1 MLQEIRLAIRSFLRQ
16 PGFSALAILIVALG
30 AGANASVCS
39 VIQAVLIEPLPYTR
53 PDELVAILPDGIVA
67 NADVDF
73 LRARSRS
80 FAQIGSASPGW
91 SMALL
96 GAGDPKRVTA
106 TKVSANAFDLLG
118 VRPLLGRTFAPD
130 EDQPGR
136 HRVAVLSYGLWQ
148 SAFGGDASAVGRSVT
163 LEGAPHEI
171 VGVMGP
177 DFELRGREAEL
188 WMPLPF
194 DRTSPFWRGTVA
206 QALARTR
213 EGVDLSDAVRE
224 LQSLVPAWR
233 TELRYEQDWGQGSLA
248 APLRQVVVGD
258 VRQPLLVLAGAV
270 GLIVM
275 LTAANLGTLLLGR
288 HVARRREMA
297 VRGALGASAW
307 RLIRQNATES
317 LVLAIAGAAAGALLA
332 RLALPALVRLL
343 PPEMPRVSAIDIEPA
358 VLAVVAGVSIVSVL
372 GFGALPSLITVRPGL
387 QPLLRLG
394 AQSETRGGRRALHV
408 LVVGQVALAIVLGAG
423 AALMGRSL
431 LALQRV
437 HPGFEPAQVLTLK
450 LQPSGDRVGNVDRAV
465 QYYGEMLSRVGRVP
479 GVAHV
484 AAVNNLPLSGYNW
497 TSIVRLA
504 ERPLPP
510 GVTPPAIGWRMIQ
523 GRYFDAMQI
532 PVIAGRTFDEHDTR
546 QSAAVVIV
554 NDVFA
559 RQFFGSPGAALGRR
573 LRTGSA
579 RGEETPVIVGVVGGV
594 RHASLS
600 REPAPEM
607 YRPVSQ
613 NFSTAL
619 AFVVRTSGAPASAIA
634 SIRQAVWDVDPTVPI
649 ADMMPLTMLLRESLG
664 RPRLLATLLLVFAAV
679 GLAIVSSGVYGVVA
693 YSVRRREREM
703 GIRLAL
709 GAAPVSVGGLVVRQ
723 GVLYALFGIAVGLPA
738 ALVFTG
744 FMRSQL
750 FAVQPRDP
758 ATIAMLCGIV
768 TVATV
773 TATLLPAL
781 RAQRVDPATILRT
794 E

>member
-1 MLQEIRLAIRSFLRQ
+1 MLQEIRLAVRSFLRH
-16 PGFSALAILIVALG
+16 PGFSALAVLIVALG
-30 AGANASVCS
+30 AGANASVFS

-53 PDELVAILPDGIVA
+53 PDELVSILPDGFVS
-67 NADVDF
+67 NGDVDF
-73 LRARSRS
+73 LRTRSRS
-80 FAQIGSASPGW
+80 FAQVGSASPGW
-91 SMALL
+91 AMALL

-106 TKVSANAFDLLG
+106 TKTSANAFDLLG
-118 VRPLLGRTFAPD
+118 VRPMLGRTFAPD
-130 EDQPGR
+130 EDLPGR
-136 HRVAVLSYGLWQ
+136 HRVAVLSYRLWQ
-148 SAFGGDASAVGRSVT
+148 SAFGGDAAAVGRTVT
-163 LEGAPHEI
+163 LDGAPHEI

-194 DRTSPFWRGTVA
+194 DRTSPFWKGTVA

-213 EGVDLSDAVRE
+213 EGVDLSTAGRE

-233 TELRYEQDWGQGSLA
+233 TELGYERDWGQGSLA
-248 APLRQVVVGD
+248 VPLRQVVVGD

-307 RLIRQNATES
+307 RLIRQSATES
-317 LVLAIAGAAAGALLA
+317 LVLAIAGAAAGASLA

-343 PPEMPRVSAIDIEPA
+343 PPEMPRVAAIDIDPL

-372 GFGALPSLITVRPGL
+372 GFGALPSLITVRPSL

-408 LVVGQVALAIVLGAG
+408 MVVGQVALAIVLGAG

-431 LALQRV
+431 VALQRV
-437 HPGFEPAQVLTLK
+437 HPGFEPAQVLTLR
-450 LQPSGDRVGNVDRAV
+450 LQPSGDRVSGVDRAV
-465 QYYGEMLSRVGRVP
+465 QYYGEMLSRVARVP

-484 AAVNNLPLSGYNW
+484 AAVNHLPLSGYNW
-497 TSIVRLA
+497 TSNVRLD

-523 GRYFDAMQI
+523 GPYFDAMQI
-532 PVIAGRTFDEHDTR
+532 PVIAGRVFDEHDTR
-546 QSAAVVIV
+546 QSPAVVIV
-554 NDVFA
+554 NEVFA
-559 RQFFGSPGAALGRR
+559 KQFFGSPETAVGRR

-607 YRPVSQ
+607 YRPLSQ

-619 AFVVRTSGAPASAIA
+619 ALVVRTSRAPTGVIA
-634 SIRQAVWDVDPTVPI
+634 SVRQAVWDVDPAVPI
-649 ADMMPLTMLLRESLG
+649 GDMLPLTTLLRESLG
-664 RPRLLATLLLVFAAV
+664 RPRLLATLLLVFASV
-679 GLAIVSSGVYGVVA
+679 GLAIVLSGVYGVVA

-709 GAAPVSVGGLVVRQ
+709 GARPASVGRLVVRQ
-723 GVLYALFGIAVGLPA
+723 GAVYALCGLAVGLPG
-738 ALVFTG
+738 ALAVTG
-744 FMRSQL
+744 FMRSLL
-750 FAVQPRDP
+750 FGVQPRDP
-758 ATIAMLCGIV
+758 ATIVTLCAIV
-768 TVATV
+768 ATATVA
-773 TATLLPAL
+773 ATLLPAL
-781 RAQRVDPATILRT
+781 RAQRVDPAAVLRS